1 MHKNIIKEKHRLKT
15 SIIAL
20 FQFYLKKFCV
30 YTKTLIVGFQMHWYV
45 KVIPLKFSTL
55 TISILTQILCNYH
68 ALLLG

>member
-1 MHKNIIKEKHRLKT
+1 MHKNIIKEKYRLQKQHY
-15 SIIAL
+15 SIVLIL
-20 FQFYLKKFCV
+20 LKIFCV

-45 KVIPLKFSTL
+45 KVIPFKFSTL